1 MITKI
6 IRNINHIPWILIPQ
20 IFPNP
25 ITLILE
31 EPSLLYSFSTVL
43 DDAFKQ
49 DSSDIFQSKEQ
60 NVSSQDSNC
69 LSKKYTLDS
78 LYNNPTNCFINK
90 ILTVGGSMQ
99 DKDTSISRILFPNK
113 YGFNLSSH
121 VHTLKLAYE
130 FMYKKDT
137 NISYFVEPNTYCLN

>member
-49 DSSDIFQSKEQ
+49 DSSDIFQSKKQ
-60 NVSSQDSNC
+60 NVSSQDSN
-69 LSKKYTLDS
+69 LIKEIYSRLTL
-78 LYNNPTNCFINK
+78 
-90 ILTVGGSMQ
+90 
-99 DKDTSISRILFPNK
+99 
-113 YGFNLSSH
+113 
-121 VHTLKLAYE
+121 
-130 FMYKKDT
+130 
-137 NISYFVEPNTYCLN
+137 

>member
-49 DSSDIFQSKEQ
+49 DSWDIFQSKEQ
-60 NVSSQDSNC
+60 NVSSQDSNF

-78 LYNNPTNCFINK
+78 LYNNPTNCFMDK
-90 ILTVGGSMQ
+90 ILTVGSSMH
-99 DKDTSISRILFPNK
+99 DKDTSISRILFTNK
-113 YGFNLSSH
+113 YGFNL
-121 VHTLKLAYE
+121 
-130 FMYKKDT
+130 
-137 NISYFVEPNTYCLN
+137 